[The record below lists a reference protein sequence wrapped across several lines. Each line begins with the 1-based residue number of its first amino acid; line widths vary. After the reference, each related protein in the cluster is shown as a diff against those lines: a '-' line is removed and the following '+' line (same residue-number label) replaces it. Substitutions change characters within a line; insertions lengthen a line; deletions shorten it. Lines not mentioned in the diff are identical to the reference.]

1 MVENIV
7 QINCEV
13 MINVN
18 VSARILEKIMS
29 VKNIMFGILV
39 HVLVKLVNL

>member
-7 QINCEV
+7 QINSEV